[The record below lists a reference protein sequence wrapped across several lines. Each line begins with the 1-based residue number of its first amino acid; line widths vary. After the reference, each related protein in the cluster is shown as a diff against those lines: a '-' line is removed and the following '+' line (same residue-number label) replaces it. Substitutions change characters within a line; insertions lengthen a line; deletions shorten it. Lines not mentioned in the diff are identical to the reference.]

1 MFVII
6 GILVVFGSVI
16 GGFLMEHGQLMVL
29 VQPAEYVIIL
39 GAAIGTMLIA
49 NPPAVLKSM
58 LGGLLGVLK
67 GSPYSRKYYL
77 TALVAMYE
85 IFQYVRKNGLAKLES
100 DIEKPSESPLFSSHA
115 WMLKDHYVLNFVCD
129 TFRMTMTGHVQPF
142 ELDMMLEHDLEVHHH
157 EESVPVHS
165 LQTVADA
172 LPGLGIV
179 AAVLGV
185 VITMGSLGGP
195 PEEIGH
201 KVAAALVGT
210 FLGILFCYGVF
221 APIAASIEKS
231 INYRMEFLR
240 TLKAALVA
248 SVKGAAPI
256 LAVEHA
262 RRTIPPHS
270 RPSFDEMEQ
279 ACKGGT
285 GAAPKQAE
293 AA

>member
-16 GGFLMEHGQLMVL
+16 GGFLMEHGELMVL
-29 VQPAEYVIIL
+29 VQPAEFVIIL
-39 GAAIGTMLIA
+39 GAATGTILIA
-49 NPPAVLKSM
+49 NPPAVLKGMVFSI
-58 LGGLLGVLK
+58 LSVLK
-67 GSPYSRKYYL
+67 GSPYGKQLYL
-77 TALVAMYE
+77 DALKAFYE
-85 IFQYVRKNGLAKLES
+85 IFQYIRKNGLAKLEQ
-100 DIEKPSESPLFSSHA
+100 DIENPTESELFRA
-115 WMLKDHYVLNFVCD
+115 QPWLMKDAYTLSFVCD

-142 ELDMMLEHDLEVHHH
+142 ELDQMLEHDLEVHHH
-157 EESVPVHS
+157 ENDEPAHS

-210 FLGILFCYGVF
+210 FLGILFCYGLT
-221 APIAASIEKS
+221 APLASAIQKS
-231 INYRMEFLR
+231 NKQRLEFL
-240 TLKAALVA
+240 TCLKGALVA

-262 RRTIPPHS
+262 RRLAPPHV
-270 RPSFDEMEQ
+270 RPTFAELEG
-279 ACKGGT
+279 ACKGVA
-285 GAAPKQAE
+285 AAPQSE

>member
-6 GILVVFGSVI
+6 GIFVVFGAVI
-16 GGFLMEHGQLMVL
+16 GGFLMEHGELMVL

-39 GAAIGTMLIA
+39 GAAIGTVLIA
-49 NPPAVLKSM
+49 NPPSVLKGM
-58 LGGLLGVLK
+58 LTGVLGSFK
-67 GSPYSRKYYL
+67 GSPYGKKRYL
-77 TALVAMYE
+77 EALKALYD
-85 IFQYVRKNGLAKLES
+85 IFQYVRKNGLAKLEQ
-100 DIEKPSESPLFSSHA
+100 DIENPKESELFKSHT
-115 WMLKDHYVLNFVCD
+115 WLVKDHYTLDFVCD

-142 ELDMMLEHDLEVHHH
+142 ELDQMLEHDLEVHHH
-157 EESVPVHS
+157 ENDEPAHS

-210 FLGILFCYGVF
+210 FLGILFCYGLVS
-221 APIAASIEKS
+221 PLASTIQKG
-231 INYRMEFLR
+231 NKHRLEFLMCV
-240 TLKAALVA
+240 KAALVA

-256 LAVEHA
+256 LAVEQA
-262 RRTIPPHS
+262 RRLAPPHV
-270 RPSFDEMEQ
+270 RPSFNELEA
-279 ACKGGT
+279 ACKGG
-285 GAAPKQAE
+285 GAAKAE

>member
-6 GILVVFGSVI
+6 GIFVVFGAVI
-16 GGFLMEHGQLMVL
+16 GGFLMEHGELMVL

-39 GAAIGTMLIA
+39 GAAMGTVLIA
-49 NPPAVLKSM
+49 NPPSVLKGM
-58 LGGLLGVLK
+58 IAGVLGAFK
-67 GSPYSRKYYL
+67 GSPYGKKRYL
-77 TALVAMYE
+77 EALKALYD
-85 IFQYVRKNGLAKLES
+85 IFQYVRKNGLAKLEQ
-100 DIEKPSESPLFSSHA
+100 DIEKPKESELFKAHS
-115 WMLKDHYVLNFVCD
+115 WLVKDHYTLDFVCD

-142 ELDMMLEHDLEVHHH
+142 ELDQMLEHDLEVHHH
-157 EESVPVHS
+157 ENDEPAHS

-210 FLGILFCYGVF
+210 FLGILFCYGLVS
-221 APIAASIEKS
+221 PLASS
-231 INYRMEFLR
+231 IQKGNKHRLEFLICI
-240 TLKAALVA
+240 KAALVA

-256 LAVEHA
+256 LAVEQA
-262 RRTIPPHS
+262 RRLAPPHV
-270 RPSFDEMEQ
+270 RPSFAELEA
-279 ACKGGT
+279 ACKGG
-285 GAAPKQAE
+285 GAAAKAE

>member
-6 GILVVFGSVI
+6 GILVVFGAVI
-16 GGFLMEHGQLMVL
+16 GGFLMEHGQLIVL

-39 GAAIGTMLIA
+39 GAALGTVLIA
-49 NPPAVLKSM
+49 NPPLVLKSM
-58 LGGLLGVLK
+58 LHGMLGTLK
-67 GSPYSRKYYL
+67 GSPYTRKRYL
-77 TALVAMYE
+77 DALLAMYE
-85 IFQYVRKNGLAKLES
+85 IFQHVRKNGMAKLEA
-100 DIEKPSESPLFSSHA
+100 DIENPRESPLFSQHA
-115 WMLKDHYVLNFVCD
+115 WLIKDAYTLNFVCD

-142 ELDMMLEHDLEVHHH
+142 ELDQMLDHDLETHHH

-210 FLGILFCYGVF
+210 FLGILFCYGVV
-221 APIAASIEKS
+221 APIASRIDKE
-231 INYRMEFLR
+231 NNCRLEFLR
-240 TLKAALVA
+240 TLKTALVA

-262 RRTIPPHS
+262 RRAIPPHL
-270 RPSFDEMEQ
+270 RPSFNDMEQ
-279 ACKGGT
+279 ACKSGGN
-285 GAAPKQAE
+285 AKQAQ

>member
-6 GILVVFGSVI
+6 GILVVFGAVI
-16 GGFLMEHGQLMVL
+16 GGYLMEHGELMVL

-39 GAAIGTMLIA
+39 GAAIGTVLIA
-49 NPPAVLKSM
+49 NPPSVLKGMISGI
-58 LGGLLGVLK
+58 LGALK
-67 GSPYSRKYYL
+67 GSPYGKKRYL
-77 TALVAMYE
+77 EALKALYD
-85 IFQYVRKNGLAKLES
+85 IFQYVRKNGLAKLEQ
-100 DIEKPSESPLFSSHA
+100 DIEKPKESELFKPHA
-115 WMLKDHYVLNFVCD
+115 WLVKDHYTLDFVCD

-142 ELDMMLEHDLEVHHH
+142 ELDQMLEHDLEVHHH
-157 EESVPVHS
+157 ENDEPAHS

-210 FLGILFCYGVF
+210 FLGILFCYGLVS
-221 APIAASIEKS
+221 PLASVIQKG
-231 INYRMEFLR
+231 NKHRLEFLVCI
-240 TLKAALVA
+240 KAALVA

-256 LAVEHA
+256 LAVEQA
-262 RRTIPPHS
+262 RRLAPPHV
-270 RPSFDEMEQ
+270 RPSFNELEA
-279 ACKGGT
+279 ACKGGGT
-285 GAAPKQAE
+285 AAKAE

>member
-6 GILVVFGSVI
+6 GIVIVLGAVV
-16 GGFLMEHGQLMVL
+16 GGYLMEHGELLVL
-29 VQPAEYVIIL
+29 FQPAEYVIIL
-39 GAAIGTMLIA
+39 GAALGTLIIA

-58 LGGLLGVLK
+58 LGGLLGALK
-67 GSPYSRKYYL
+67 GNPYSKKYYL
-77 TALVAMYE
+77 AALVAIYE
-85 IFQYVRKNGLAKLES
+85 VFQYVRKNGLAKLES
-100 DIEKPSESPLFSSHA
+100 DIENPKESPLFSQHQ
-115 WMLKDHYVLNFVCD
+115 WLVKDHYALDFICD

-142 ELDMMLEHDLEVHHH
+142 ELDQMLEHDLEVYHH

-165 LQTVADA
+165 LQTVSDA

-210 FLGILFCYGVF
+210 FLGILFCYGIVS
-221 APIAASIEKS
+221 PVAASIEKS
-231 INYRMEFLR
+231 NAHRMEFLQ
-240 TLKAALVA
+240 TIKAAMVA

-256 LAVEHA
+256 LAVEQA
-262 RRTIPPHS
+262 RRVVPPHV
-270 RPSFDEMEQ
+270 RPSFNEMEQ
-279 ACKGGT
+279 ACKNGGN
-285 GAAPKQAE
+285 AAPKQAE

>member
-1 MFVII
+1 MLVII
-6 GILVVFGSVI
+6 GLLVVFGAVI
-16 GGFLMEHGQLMVL
+16 GGYLMEHGELLVL
-29 VQPAEYVIIL
+29 WQPAEYVIIL
-39 GAAIGTMLIA
+39 GAALGTLLIA
-49 NPPAVLKSM
+49 NPLPVLKAM
-58 LGGLLGVLK
+58 IGGLLGVLK
-67 GSPYSRKYYL
+67 GNPYTKAYYL
-77 TALVAMYE
+77 AALVAVYE

-100 DIEKPSESPLFSSHA
+100 DIENPKESPLFSPHG
-115 WMLKDHYVLNFVCD
+115 WMLKDHYVLDFVCD

-142 ELDMMLEHDLEVHHH
+142 ELDMMLDHDLEVHHH
-157 EESVPVHS
+157 EENVPVHS

-201 KVAAALVGT
+201 KVGAALVGT

-221 APIAASIEKS
+221 APIASSIEKS
-231 INYRMEFLR
+231 NTYRMEFLK

-262 RRTIPPHS
+262 RRTIPPHV
-270 RPSFDEMEQ
+270 RPSFSEMEQ
-279 ACKGGT
+279 ACKGGS
-285 GAAPKQAE
+285 GVAAKTE

>member
-1 MFVII
+1 MFVIV

-16 GGFLMEHGQLMVL
+16 GGFLMEHGELMVL

-39 GAAIGTMLIA
+39 GAALGTLLIA

-67 GSPYSRKYYL
+67 GSPYTKKYYL
-77 TALVAMYE
+77 GALVALYE

-100 DIEKPSESPLFSSHA
+100 DIEKPSESQLFSPHA
-115 WMLKDHYVLNFVCD
+115 WMMKDHYVLDFVCD

-142 ELDMMLEHDLEVHHH
+142 ELDMMLDHDLEVHHH

-221 APIAASIEKS
+221 APLAASIEKS
-231 INYRMEFLR
+231 NTHRLEFLK

-262 RRTIPPHS
+262 RRTIPPHA
-270 RPSFDEMEQ
+270 RPSFEEMEQ
-279 ACKGGT
+279 ACKGSSGT
-285 GAAPKQAE
+285 AAKPAE

>member
-1 MFVII
+1 MFVVI
-6 GILVVFGSVI
+6 GILVVFGAVI

-39 GAAIGTMLIA
+39 GAAFGTVLVA
-49 NPPAVLKSM
+49 NPPAVLKAM
-58 LGGLLGVLK
+58 LHGMVGTFK
-67 GSPYSRKYYL
+67 GSPYSRQYYL
-77 TALVAMYE
+77 GALVAMYG
-85 IFQYVRKNGLAKLES
+85 IFQHIRKNGLAKLEA
-100 DIEKPSESPLFSSHA
+100 DIEKPTESPVFSQHS
-115 WMLKDHYVLNFVCD
+115 WMIRDPYMLDFVCD
-129 TFRMTMTGHVQPF
+129 TFRLTMTGHIQPF
-142 ELDMMLEHDLEVHHH
+142 ELDQMLDHDLETYHH
-157 EESVPVHS
+157 EQSVPVHS
-165 LQTVADA
+165 LQTVSDA

-210 FLGILFCYGVF
+210 FLGILFCYGVV
-221 APIAASIEKS
+221 APIAARIEKT
-231 INYRMEFLR
+231 NDCRLEFLR
-240 TLKAALVA
+240 TLKTALVA

-262 RRTIPPHS
+262 RRAIPPHV
-270 RPSFDEMEQ
+270 RPSFSEMEQ
-279 ACKGGT
+279 ACKGG
-285 GAAPKQAE
+285 GGVKQAE

>member
-6 GILVVFGSVI
+6 GLLIVFGAVI
-16 GGFLMEHGQLMVL
+16 GGFLMEHGELAVLM
-29 VQPAEYVIIL
+29 QPAEFVIIL
-39 GAAIGTMLIA
+39 GAALGTLVIA
-49 NPPAVLKSM
+49 NPPAVLKAM
-58 LGGLLGVLK
+58 LHGLLGVLK
-67 GSPYSRKYYL
+67 GSRYTKAYYL
-77 TALVAMYE
+77 GALVAMYE
-85 IFQYVRKNGLAKLES
+85 IFQHVRRNGLAKLEG
-100 DIEKPSESPLFSSHA
+100 DIEKPAESPLFSQHA
-115 WMLKDHYVLNFVCD
+115 WMLKDHYALDFVCD

-142 ELDMMLEHDLEVHHH
+142 ELDQMLDHDLEVHHH

-165 LQTVADA
+165 LQTVSDA

-201 KVAAALVGT
+201 KVAAALVGP
-210 FLGILFCYGVF
+210 FLGILFCYGVVS
-221 APIAASIEKS
+221 PVAASIEKS
-231 INYRMEFLR
+231 NDHRMDFLR
-240 TLKAALVA
+240 TIKAALVA
-248 SVKGAAPI
+248 SVKGSAPI

-262 RRTIPPHS
+262 RRIIPPHV
-270 RPSFDEMEQ
+270 RPSFDEMEH

-285 GAAPKQAE
+285 AVTAKPAE

>member
-16 GGFLMEHGQLMVL
+16 GGFLMEHGELMVL
-29 VQPAEYVIIL
+29 VQPAEFVIIL
-39 GAAIGTMLIA
+39 GAAAGTVLIA
-49 NPPAVLKSM
+49 NPPAVLKGMM
-58 LGGLLGVLK
+58 LSILRVLK
-67 GSPYSRKYYL
+67 GSPYGRKLYL
-77 TALVAMYE
+77 DALRALYE
-85 IFQYVRKNGLAKLES
+85 VFQYVRKNGLAKLEQ
-100 DIEKPSESPLFSSHA
+100 DIENPAESELLKPHA
-115 WMLKDHYVLNFVCD
+115 WLMEDAYTLSFVCD

-142 ELDMMLEHDLEVHHH
+142 ELDQMLEHDLDVHHH
-157 EESVPVHS
+157 ENDEPAHS

-210 FLGILFCYGVF
+210 FLGILFCYGLT
-221 APIAASIEKS
+221 APLASAIQK
-231 INYRMEFLR
+231 NNKQRLEFL
-240 TLKAALVA
+240 TCLKGALVA

-262 RRTIPPHS
+262 RRLAPPHV
-270 RPSFDEMEQ
+270 RPSFTELES
-279 ACKGGT
+279 ACKGAA
-285 GAAPKQAE
+285 AAPQSE

>member
-16 GGFLMEHGQLMVL
+16 GGFLMEHGELMVL

-39 GAAIGTMLIA
+39 GAAIGTVLIA
-49 NPPAVLKSM
+49 NPPAVLMGMIRSA
-58 LGGLLGVLK
+58 LGVLK
-67 GSPYSRKYYL
+67 GSPYSKKLYL
-77 TALVAMYE
+77 EALKALYE
-85 IFQYVRKNGLAKLES
+85 VFQYVRKNGLAKLEA
-100 DIEKPSESPLFSSHA
+100 DIEKPAESELFKTHA
-115 WMLKDHYVLNFVCD
+115 WLMKDHYTLDFVCD

-142 ELDMMLEHDLEVHHH
+142 ELDQMLEHDLEVHHH
-157 EESVPVHS
+157 ENEEPAHS

-210 FLGILFCYGVF
+210 FLGILFCYGLVS
-221 APIAASIEKS
+221 PLASS
-231 INYRMEFLR
+231 IQKGNKQRLEFLMC
-240 TLKAALVA
+240 LKGALVA

-262 RRTIPPHS
+262 RRLAPPHV
-270 RPSFDEMEQ
+270 RPSFAELEA
-279 ACKGGT
+279 ACKGA
-285 GAAPKQAE
+285 GAAPKQE

>member
-6 GILVVFGSVI
+6 GLVVVFGAVI
-16 GGFLMEHGQLMVL
+16 GGYLMEHGELMVL

-39 GAAIGTMLIA
+39 GAALGTLLIA
-49 NPPAVLKSM
+49 NPPSVLKSM
-58 LGGLLGVLK
+58 IGGLLGVLK
-67 GSPYSRKYYL
+67 GSPYTKKYYL
-77 TALVAMYE
+77 GALVAVYE

-100 DIEKPSESPLFSSHA
+100 DIENPKESPLFSPHA
-115 WMLKDHYVLNFVCD
+115 WMLKDQYVLNFVCD

-142 ELDMMLEHDLEVHHH
+142 ELDMMLDHDLEVHHH

-221 APIAASIEKS
+221 APIASSIEKS
-231 INYRMEFLR
+231 NTHRLEFLK
-240 TLKAALVA
+240 TLKSALVA

-262 RRTIPPHS
+262 RRTIPPHV
-270 RPSFDEMEQ
+270 RPSFAEMEQ
-279 ACKGGT
+279 ACKGGSG
-285 GAAPKQAE
+285 GAAKAE